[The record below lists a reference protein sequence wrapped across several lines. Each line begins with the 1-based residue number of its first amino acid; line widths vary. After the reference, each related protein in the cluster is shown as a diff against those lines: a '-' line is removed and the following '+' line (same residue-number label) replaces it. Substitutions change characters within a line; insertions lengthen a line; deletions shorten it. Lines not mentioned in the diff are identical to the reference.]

1 MKTEPRHS
9 PLGAKQGPGGGRGSG
24 QGWGLDADGEREPGG
39 PGSCGMA
46 SRLEPIN
53 SQWVAFV
60 NASGRKRVQ
69 AEYPSTASP
78 VPAAQ
83 TSLLTHKL
91 MRPQFQP

>member
-1 MKTEPRHS
+1 
-9 PLGAKQGPGGGRGSG
+9 
-24 QGWGLDADGEREPGG
+24 
-39 PGSCGMA
+39 MA
-46 SRLEPIN
+46 SLLEPIN

-78 VPAAQ
+78 VPDAQ